1 MARPKRPKRIK
12 IKKTGQPITIH
23 LRQKDKQASKNGKTV
38 INLQF
43 IPHDVVILHPSFCIP
58 LIVQDKK
65 PLTLYILTDKEFY
78 DLYDNDPDATK
89 PKAKTTI
96 NTFLKLYPWKDK
108 KTLIDKTLYKKGDEQ
123 ANIKITYLKDMWP
136 KKKRKASS
144 FGKRPLYEHKEEWF
158 IEADPKDFQ
167 GSIRAE
173 VRDYYLNKDMGHVFR
188 IELQPAA
195 LQTKLSANNL
205 YDLSW
210 LIYAEDNP
218 LDPANPYLEAEDI
231 DTQIFLKKGNDRL
244 NDKQWVYPYKIN
256 GAEFNFEQAELPIEN
271 YHPVYVT
278 DSSKTKLNLGHLT
291 DVHVSSR
298 QHAFKKS
305 QAQVIHNDKTKDISP
320 PIGDLVNVS
329 FETLKDLMDQIGDD
343 KDIDMLVCTGDLVD
357 YTKNF
362 DPGSTEIKNT
372 GDLWSAMNL
381 DEAEKNRKS
390 YPAGLDHVTIYSL
403 FKYFYDTYKKPI
415 FLTSGNHEAYTVP
428 YGISPRVF
436 SKRKG
441 VRANASIPAD
451 HNLTIYEA
459 ILMYGPHYHKVLRK
473 LTNFQKENFNW
484 FYNLFTPL
492 TDYAFTFGDQTFV
505 GLEWGDDES
514 MLTNRTLRGGLFI
527 NNDGGVLPRASDSV
541 TNKQLQMVDYAL
553 ATTSPQKILFS
564 HFTYYNYDLTEA
576 LSIRGEVNIN
586 NNFLQKYYTK
596 YDHGSCKDNRNQVYN
611 DWILSNKFDYT
622 LSGHS
627 HRAAIYETL
636 SRAGEKVTPLGHE
649 INNDHGITGTKVV
662 VTACGGPIAV
672 QNFNGEM
679 KGHGLDSPSGTWI
692 NLNDNKI
699 GLIKPK
705 SKKNAKQAKDKAKQS
720 QPRFCVALDYF
731 DILES
736 ESKEKQGVFLSFES
750 STDKKNEF
758 MVNLNPDLPNDVAF
772 IGSLELKIVMGTSV
786 KTMACPNVVF
796 SSGSDAYY
804 RAEFSES
811 EFSFSRIEEKGS
823 KNLSIFLSLKFKKD
837 ALSNRLGYKQ
847 YDFSSAWNLQVEVRS
862 SKELVRQ
869 KYKKK
874 INNADDDR
882 EDDLVEQMY
891 AEIKRTDGY
900 YIRRHERYG
909 EIPNLKWYRDG
920 FEEYSSYE
928 EEITK

>member
-1 MARPKRPKRIK
+1 MGRPRKRKTVK
-12 IKKTGQPITIH
+12 IKPSAQPITIH
-23 LRQKDKQASKNGKTV
+23 LRQKDKQASSDDKTV

-58 LIVQDKK
+58 SVVQDKQ
-65 PLTLYILTDKEFY
+65 PIALYILTDKEFY
-78 DLYDNDPDATK
+78 ALYEKDKDETK
-89 PKAKTTI
+89 PLIKATI
-96 NTFLKLYPWKDK
+96 NKFLKLYPWDKK
-108 KTLIDKTLYKKGDEQ
+108 KTLIDETLYKKGDEQ
-123 ANIKITYLKDMWP
+123 ANIKVTYLKDLWP

-144 FGKRPLYEHKEEWF
+144 FGKRPLYEHKTEWF
-158 IEADPKDFQ
+158 IEADPTVFQ

-173 VRDYYLNKDMGHVFR
+173 VRDYYLAKDMGHVFR
-188 IELQPAA
+188 VELNPDA
-195 LQTKLSANNL
+195 LSTKLSANNL

-210 LIYAEDNP
+210 LIYAENNP
-218 LDPANPYLEAEDI
+218 LDPANPYFEAEDV
-231 DTQIFLKKGNDRL
+231 DTQIFLKKANDKL
-244 NDKQWVYPYKIN
+244 NDNKWVYPYKIN
-256 GAEFNFEQAELPIEN
+256 GTEFNFEQAELPIEN
-271 YHPVYVT
+271 YHPVYIT
-278 DSSKTKLNLGHLT
+278 DRSKTKLNLGHLT
-291 DVHVSSR
+291 DVHLSSR

-305 QAQVIHNDKTKDISP
+305 QAQVIHNDQTKDISP

-329 FETLKDLMDQIGDD
+329 FETLKNLMDQIGND
-343 KDIDMLVCTGDLVD
+343 KDIDMLVCTGDLID
-357 YTKNF
+357 YTQNF
-362 DPGSTEIKNT
+362 DPGSAEIKNT
-372 GDLWSAMNL
+372 GELWSAMNL

-403 FKYFYDTYKKPI
+403 FKYFYDTYQKPI

-441 VRANASIPAD
+441 VRANEGIPAD

-473 LTNFQKENFNW
+473 LTNFQQENYNW

-492 TDYAFTFGDQTFV
+492 TDYAFTFGDQTFA

-514 MLTNRTLRGGLFI
+514 MLTNRTLRGGLWI
-527 NNDGGVLPRASDSV
+527 NNDGGVLPRASESV
-541 TNKQLQMVDYAL
+541 SDKQLQMVDFAL
-553 ATTSPQKILFS
+553 ATKSPQKILFS

-576 LSIRGEVNIN
+576 LSTRGEVNIN

-596 YDHGSCKDNRNQVYN
+596 YDHGSCKDNRYQVYS

-636 SRAGEKVTPLGHE
+636 SRDGETVTPLGHE

-672 QNFNGEM
+672 QNLNGEM
-679 KGHGLDSPSGTWI
+679 KGHGLESPSGTWI
-692 NLNDNKI
+692 NLNENKI
-699 GLIKPK
+699 GLLKPK
-705 SKKNAKQAKDKAKQS
+705 TEKNGKTNKAEQFK
-720 QPRFCVALDYF
+720 PRFCVALDYF

-736 ESKEKQGVFLSFES
+736 ESKEKQGVFTRFES

-758 MVNLNPDLPNDVAF
+758 MVILNPGLPNDVAF
-772 IGSLELKIVMGTSV
+772 IGFLELKIVMGKTV
-786 KTMACPNVVF
+786 KTMACKNVVF
-796 SSGSDAYY
+796 NSGSDMHY
-804 RAEFSES
+804 RAEFNEG

-823 KNLSIFLSLKFKKD
+823 KNLSIFLSLKFKND
-837 ALSNRLGYKQ
+837 ALNNRPGYKQ
-847 YDFSSAWNLQVEVRS
+847 YDFSSPWNLHVEVRS

-869 KYKKK
+869 KYKQK

-891 AEIKRTDGY
+891 AEIKRTEGY

-909 EIPNLKWYRDG
+909 EIPNLKWYRDE
-920 FEEYSSYE
+920 FSEFSSYE